1 MTLQP
6 SWLPSTSGWTQ
17 RASNFLTTIAEAYSN
32 FMVRYRQFMI
42 QINVKEELYLYLLVA
57 IFTIQHFNHK
67 EH

>member
-32 FMVRYRQFMI
+32 FMVRYLQFMI